1 MTNQGEATVI
11 NDRYEVHKRIG
22 RGGMADVFSARDL
35 LLDRQ
40 VAIKVLFPE
49 FATDDNFVERFRRE
63 AQSAAN
69 LSHPNIVNVY
79 DWGKYEGTYFIA
91 MEEVQGRTLAD
102 VLKTNGQLTSKQAA
116 EIASE
121 VAAALG
127 FAHEKGTAH
136 RDIKPAN
143 ILIGKNG
150 QVKVADFGIARAMNA
165 PTESNLTQVG
175 SVMGT
180 ATYFSPEQAQGAQ
193 PDPRSDLYSL
203 GIVMYEMVAGR
214 PPFTGDNPVSIAY
227 KQVHD
232 SPQPLVQ
239 IVADVPKAYEA
250 MVAKLLAKDPKVRYP
265 SAGALR
271 DDLRRFRNDEPVQAL
286 VAATAQGAPG
296 AAAAGCGRRCRS
308 GDRGDGGGRPAHDAP
323 TRKPVWHRST
333 RRRAAVPSTGMYEA
347 GYPTGASSEAA
358 YYDSGGSRTGWY
370 ALAAFFALIALVVGG
385 VLLFQ
390 ALAPD
395 DETAEPTQFIL
406 DDYFGRSL
414 TVVTAE
420 LAEKG
425 LLFTTVEE
433 ENASVPFG
441 FVHRTDPAAGEVVLE
456 NQQILVFFNP
466 DPQLQNV
473 PNVVGQNIEEATR
486 DARVAGLQHRHDH
499 HRRRRAT
506 SARAPSSSTEPE
518 AGTPVAQG
526 TTVDITVAGRRD
538 TVPVPGVVGHRAA
551 GGRHARGPA
560 LRVRRHGRARRQ
572 RHDRRGLRHLDQPR
586 ARVSSSSAA
595 ATITIQVSSGAA
607 PVVVPVVEGLT
618 QGEATNRLRADGFN
632 VETQFQDVPPGSAN
646 DGVVI
651 SQDPAA
657 ATQLDR
663 GSTVTIT
670 VGRSTIAVTTLP
682 PPTAPPSTSPPA
694 TAPPATAPTSDR
706 AAGDRHAD
714 DHHDHDSHHPRR
726 PALIRQPRAR
736 VLATRGG
743 AGVGEV
749 RSRRRSQLRSRS
761 WPDTVR
767 MLSGWNCTPSTS
779 WSRWRTPMT
788 TPSAAACGHLE
799 LVGDRVGRE
808 RQRVVPRC
816 GER

>member
-1 MTNQGEATVI
+1 MTNQGDATVI

-102 VLKTNGQLTSKQAA
+102 VLKSNGQLTSKQAA

-127 FAHEKGTAH
+127 IAHEKGTAH

-143 ILIGKNG
+143 ILIGKSG

-286 VAATAQGAPG
+286 VAAASKA
-296 AAAAGCGRRCRS
+296 
-308 GDRGDGGGRPAHDAP
+308 
-323 TRKPVWHRST
+323 KPVMPAATTTAGGAYAATMAHGTMPPTGIAPVNPQSV
-333 RRRAAVPSTGMYEA
+333 AVPSTGMYEA
-347 GYPTGASSEAA
+347 GYPTGSSAEAA
-358 YYDSGGSRTGWY
+358 YYDAGASRTGWY
-370 ALAAFFALIALVVGG
+370 ALAAFLALVGLVVGG

-390 ALAPD
+390 ALNAEETTAQPEQFVLAD
-395 DETAEPTQFIL
+395 YVGKSLEATSTELDELKLNF
-406 DDYFGRSL
+406 R
-414 TVVTAE
+414 TVA
-420 LAEKG
+420 
-425 LLFTTVEE
+425 E
-433 ENASVPFG
+433 ENATQPPG
-441 FVHRTDPAAGEVVLE
+441 FVHRTVPAAGTIVLE
-456 NQQILVFFNP
+456 DSEILVYFNPSQELAVVPQILGIQLEDAEFRLESAGFQVGTIVTDATSTSAAGQVLSSEP
-466 DPQLQNV
+466 MPGTAVPQGTVVNLVVAAPSESIQV
-473 PNVVGQNIEEATR
+473 PIVVGFPLQQAKDTLENPPFNFVVSVEEVTSDDIPAGQVISISPKQGELVEIGGAVTLSVS
-486 DARVAGLQHRHDH
+486 AGPAPVAVPPVAGL
-499 HRRRRAT
+499 
-506 SARAPSSSTEPE
+506 TEGQ
-518 AGTPVAQG
+518 AVNT
-526 TTVDITVAGRRD
+526 
-538 TVPVPGVVGHRAA
+538 
-551 GGRHARGPA
+551 
-560 LRVRRHGRARRQ
+560 
-572 RHDRRGLRHLDQPR
+572 
-586 ARVSSSSAA
+586 
-595 ATITIQVSSGAA
+595 
-607 PVVVPVVEGLT
+607 
-618 QGEATNRLRADGFN
+618 LRALGF
-632 VETQFQDVPPGSAN
+632 VVQVLREDVQPGSPN
-646 DGVVI
+646 DGRVI
-651 SQDPAA
+651 SQTPQA
-657 ATQLDR
+657 ATQLEK
-663 GSTVTIT
+663 GATVNIT
-670 VGRSTIAVTTLP
+670 VGQAKVAQTTLP
-682 PPTAPPSTSPPA
+682 PVVTTAPAATTTPT
-694 TAPPATAPTSDR
+694 TAPAATTTS
-706 AAGDRHAD
+706 
-714 DHHDHDSHHPRR
+714 S
-726 PALIRQPRAR
+726 
-736 VLATRGG
+736 
-743 AGVGEV
+743 
-749 RSRRRSQLRSRS
+749 S
-761 WPDTVR
+761 
-767 MLSGWNCTPSTS
+767 ST
-779 WSRWRTPMT
+779 T
-788 TPSAAACGHLE
+788 TSTTSSTTSTTLLP
-799 LVGDRVGRE
+799 
-808 RQRVVPRC
+808 PP
-816 GER
+816 